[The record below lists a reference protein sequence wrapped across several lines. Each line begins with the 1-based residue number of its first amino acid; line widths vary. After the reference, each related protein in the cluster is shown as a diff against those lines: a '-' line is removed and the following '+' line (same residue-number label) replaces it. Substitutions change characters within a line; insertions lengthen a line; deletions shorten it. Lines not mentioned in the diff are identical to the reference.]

1 MVKWKYLFKPE
12 VMYQEKKKK
21 KKVDWG
27 EIKLRIIG
35 FIKVKFIFYVVM
47 QYNSEHNQFLLTGA

>member
-1 MVKWKYLFKPE
+1 ME
-12 VMYQEKKKK
+12 VSVQTRSNVSGKKKK
-21 KKVDWG
+21 SGLG

-35 FIKVKFIFYVVM
+35 FIKVKFIFYVIM